1 MYRINYFSSYKNIH
15 QIYQHT
21 SGNYLY
27 LGDYSAALDLKML
40 KSKNIKAGNI
50 YYHHSFNNSRRTT
63 IKLSNFRN

>member
-50 YYHHSFNNSRRTT
+50 Y
-63 IKLSNFRN
+63 ILSS